1 MFSGHS
7 SLYRGQCGLGGQ
19 VISEELVVGE
29 EGVILQVGE
38 VFMVVVVVVVDRQFT
53 HLRLACPDGRL

>member
-1 MFSGHS
+1 
-7 SLYRGQCGLGGQ
+7 
-19 VISEELVVGE
+19 VVGE

-38 VFMVVVVVVVDRQFT
+38 VFMVVVVVVVVVVDRQFT

>member
-1 MFSGHS
+1 
-7 SLYRGQCGLGGQ
+7 
-19 VISEELVVGE
+19 VVGE

-38 VFMVVVVVVVDRQFT
+38 VFMVVVVVVVVVDRQFT